1 MNPYQTTRR
10 LLRELAHR
18 PYAFLGALLLVFLVS
33 SFQPLRPYLY
43 RYIIDHPLSE
53 RNYSA
58 FWLWGGILIGLTLLH
73 ALLQRFQNLATQRL
87 AWSLIHDLRVRLF
100 EKILRLQ
107 VPVLTRY
114 SSGILFTRLMTD
126 TQTLQSTLS
135 ETLLVIGS
143 ELLQL
148 FILLVLMFVVDPFL
162 ALVTLFT
169 LPLGLATSSY
179 FSRRIRE
186 SFTRVRR
193 YIGLMNAYLQEL
205 LRTRELAWALAMED
219 NLLRRFHR
227 LNRQFYK
234 SYRRT
239 IGYFSFFFP
248 AMDLVTI
255 VGLIVVLGAGS
266 YRLSMGE
273 TTIGTLVAFSLYLQI
288 FFRPF
293 RILADQVNSLQMGL
307 VSADRIFRL
316 LDHPAQEKAGGQTPA
331 GPPPYALVA
340 RQVSFA
346 YQVGEPVLENFSLQ
360 AHPGEVVA
368 LSAPTGSG
376 KSTFF
381 YLIMGYYEPQAGEIR
396 LGDLSISDWDK
407 GALRRHIAYIPQ
419 EPVLFEGTLR
429 ENLTLYEPFSDEDIW
444 IAAEKIGIASYVSEW
459 PLDMSI
465 APHGQNLSAGER
477 QLVALWRAALRR
489 PVLWLLDEPTAQIDP
504 QTEALLYQSLR
515 RLSEGAIVLLIAH
528 RPQAHAYCDRVVS
541 LPSRSAHAA

>member
-73 ALLQRFQNLATQRL
+73 ALLQRLQNLATQRL

-162 ALVTLFT
+162 ALVTLVT

-179 FSRRIRE
+179 FSRKIRE

-205 LRTRELAWALAMED
+205 LRTRELAWALAIED

-255 VGLIVVLGAGS
+255 FGLIVVLGAGS

-444 IAAEKIGIASYVSEW
+444 IAAERIGIASYVSEW

-541 LPSRSAHAA
+541 FPSRSAHAA

>member
-73 ALLQRFQNLATQRL
+73 ALLQRLQNLATQRL

-179 FSRRIRE
+179 FSRKIRE

-205 LRTRELAWALAMED
+205 LRTRELAWALAIED

-273 TTIGTLVAFSLYLQI
+273 TTIGTLIAFSLYLQI

-331 GPPPYALVA
+331 APPPYVLVA

>member
-73 ALLQRFQNLATQRL
+73 ALLQRFQNLVTQRL

-179 FSRRIRE
+179 FSRKIRE

-205 LRTRELAWALAMED
+205 LRTRELAWALAIED

-273 TTIGTLVAFSLYLQI
+273 TTIGTLIAFSLYLQI

-381 YLIMGYYEPQAGEIR
+381 YLIMGYYKPQAGEIR

-407 GALRRHIAYIPQ
+407 GVLRRHIAYIPQ

>member
-162 ALVTLFT
+162 ALVTLVT

-179 FSRRIRE
+179 FSRKIRE

-205 LRTRELAWALAMED
+205 LRTRELAWALAIED

-266 YRLSMGE
+266 YRLFMGE
-273 TTIGTLVAFSLYLQI
+273 TTIGTLIAFSLYLQI

-360 AHPGEVVA
+360 AHPGEIVA

>member
-53 RNYSA
+53 RNYLA

-179 FSRRIRE
+179 FSRKIRE

-205 LRTRELAWALAMED
+205 LRTRELAWALAIED

-273 TTIGTLVAFSLYLQI
+273 TTIGTLIAFSLYLQI

-331 GPPPYALVA
+331 APPPYVLVA

-489 PVLWLLDEPTAQIDP
+489 PVLWLLDEPTAQTDP

>member
-179 FSRRIRE
+179 FSRKIRE

-205 LRTRELAWALAMED
+205 LRTRELAWALAIED

-273 TTIGTLVAFSLYLQI
+273 TTIGTLIAFSLYLQI

-331 GPPPYALVA
+331 APPPYALVA

-528 RPQAHAYCDRVVS
+528 RPQAHAYCDRVVR

>member
-73 ALLQRFQNLATQRL
+73 ALFQRLQNLATQRL

-169 LPLGLATSSY
+169 LPLGLAISSY
-179 FSRRIRE
+179 FSRKIRE

-205 LRTRELAWALAMED
+205 LRTRELAWALAIED

-255 VGLIVVLGAGS
+255 VGLIVVLGVGS

-407 GALRRHIAYIPQ
+407 GVLRRHIAYIPQ
-419 EPVLFEGTLR
+419 EPVLFEGMLR

>member
-179 FSRRIRE
+179 FSRKIRE

-205 LRTRELAWALAMED
+205 LRTRELAWALAIED

-273 TTIGTLVAFSLYLQI
+273 TTIGTLIAFSLYLQI

-331 GPPPYALVA
+331 GPPPYTLVA

-407 GALRRHIAYIPQ
+407 GVLRRHIAYIPQ

-528 RPQAHAYCDRVVS
+528 RPQAHAYCDRVVR

>member
-169 LPLGLATSSY
+169 LPLGLATSRY
-179 FSRRIRE
+179 FSRKIRE

-205 LRTRELAWALAMED
+205 LRTRELAWALAIED

-273 TTIGTLVAFSLYLQI
+273 TTIGTLIAFSLYLQI

-331 GPPPYALVA
+331 GPPPYTLVA

>member
-1 MNPYQTTRR
+1 MNPYQTTRQ
-10 LLRELAHR
+10 LLWALGRR
-18 PYAFLGALLLVFLVS
+18 PYAFLGALLVVFLVS

-43 RYIIDHPLSE
+43 RYIIDHPLAE
-53 RNYSA
+53 RNYAA
-58 FWLWGGILIGLTLLH
+58 FWLWGAILIGLTLLH
-73 ALLQRFQNLATQRL
+73 ALLQRVQNLATQRL

-100 EKILRLQ
+100 EKILRLE
-107 VPVLTRY
+107 VSVLTRY
-114 SSGILFTRLMTD
+114 SSGLLFTRLMTD

-143 ELLQL
+143 EILQL

-179 FSRRIRE
+179 FSRKIRE

-205 LRTRELAWALAMED
+205 LRTRELSWALAIED
-219 NLLRRFHR
+219 NLLQRFHR

-255 VGLIVVLGAGS
+255 VGLIVVLGVGS
-266 YRLSMGE
+266 YRLSLGE
-273 TTIGTLVAFSLYLQI
+273 TTIGTLIAFSLYLQI

-293 RILADQVNSLQMGL
+293 RILADQINSLQMGL

-316 LDHPAQEKAGGQTPA
+316 LDHPAQEKTGGQTPVT
-331 GPPPYALVA
+331 PPPYSLVA

-346 YQVGEPVLENFSLQ
+346 YQVGKPVLENFSLE
-360 AHPGEVVA
+360 AHVGDVVA

-381 YLIMGYYEPQAGEIR
+381 YLVMGYYQPQAGEIR
-396 LGDLSISDWDK
+396 FGDLSISDWDRE
-407 GALRRHIAYIPQ
+407 ALRRQIAYIPQ

-429 ENLTLYEPFSDEDIW
+429 ENLTLYEPFSDEEIW
-444 IAAEKIGIASYVSEW
+444 AAAEKIGLSSYVREW
-459 PLDMSI
+459 RLDMPI

-489 PVLWLLDEPTAQIDP
+489 PLLWLLDEPTAQIDS
-504 QTEALLYQSLR
+504 QTEALLYQNLR
-515 RLSEGAIVLLIAH
+515 RLAEGAIVLLIVH

-541 LPSRSAHAA
+541 LSSRGAHAA

>member
-58 FWLWGGILIGLTLLH
+58 FWLWGGTLIGLTLLH
-73 ALLQRFQNLATQRL
+73 ALLQRLQNLATQRL

-179 FSRRIRE
+179 FSRKIRE

-205 LRTRELAWALAMED
+205 LRTRELAWALAIED

-273 TTIGTLVAFSLYLQI
+273 TTIGTLIAFSLYLQI

-331 GPPPYALVA
+331 GPPPYTLVA

-407 GALRRHIAYIPQ
+407 GVLRRHIAYIPQ

-541 LPSRSAHAA
+541 LPSCSAHAA

>member
-148 FILLVLMFVVDPFL
+148 FILLLLMFVVDPFL
-162 ALVTLFT
+162 ALVTLVT

-179 FSRRIRE
+179 FSRKIRE

-205 LRTRELAWALAMED
+205 LRTRELAWALAIEG

-273 TTIGTLVAFSLYLQI
+273 TTIGTLIAFSLYLQI

-316 LDHPAQEKAGGQTPA
+316 LDHPAQEKAGGQTPTA
-331 GPPPYALVA
+331 PPPYALVA

>member
-179 FSRRIRE
+179 FSRKIRE

-205 LRTRELAWALAMED
+205 LRTRELAWALAIEG

-273 TTIGTLVAFSLYLQI
+273 TTIGTLIAFSLYLQI

-331 GPPPYALVA
+331 APPPYVLVA

>member
-53 RNYSA
+53 RNYLA

-73 ALLQRFQNLATQRL
+73 ALFQRFQNLATQRL

-179 FSRRIRE
+179 FSRKIRE

-205 LRTRELAWALAMED
+205 LRTRELAWALAIED

-266 YRLSMGE
+266 YRLFMGE
-273 TTIGTLVAFSLYLQI
+273 TTIGTLIAFSLYLQI

-331 GPPPYALVA
+331 VPPPHALVA

-407 GALRRHIAYIPQ
+407 GVLRRHIAYIPQ

-444 IAAEKIGIASYVSEW
+444 IAAEKIGIASYISEW

>member
-53 RNYSA
+53 RNYLA

-179 FSRRIRE
+179 FSRKIRE

-205 LRTRELAWALAMED
+205 LRTRELAWALAIED

-273 TTIGTLVAFSLYLQI
+273 TTIGTLIAFSLYLQI

-316 LDHPAQEKAGGQTPA
+316 LDHPAQEKASGQTPTA
-331 GPPPYALVA
+331 PPPYALVA

>member
-179 FSRRIRE
+179 FSRKIRE

-205 LRTRELAWALAMED
+205 LRTRELAWALAIEG

-273 TTIGTLVAFSLYLQI
+273 TTIGTLIAFSLYLQI

-331 GPPPYALVA
+331 APPPYVLVA

-346 YQVGEPVLENFSLQ
+346 YQVGEPVLENFSLE

-528 RPQAHAYCDRVVS
+528 RPQAHAYCDRVVR

>member
-179 FSRRIRE
+179 FSRKIRE

-205 LRTRELAWALAMED
+205 LRTRELAWALAIED

-273 TTIGTLVAFSLYLQI
+273 TTIGTLIAFSLYLQI

-489 PVLWLLDEPTAQIDP
+489 PVLWLLDEPTAQTDP

-541 LPSRSAHAA
+541 LPSCSAHAA

>member
-179 FSRRIRE
+179 FSRKIRE

-205 LRTRELAWALAMED
+205 LRTRELAWALAIED
-219 NLLRRFHR
+219 NLQRRFHR

-273 TTIGTLVAFSLYLQI
+273 TTIGTLIAFSLYLQI

-316 LDHPAQEKAGGQTPA
+316 LDHPAQEKAGGRTPA
-331 GPPPYALVA
+331 APPPYVLVA

-528 RPQAHAYCDRVVS
+528 RPQAHAYCDRVVR

>member
-73 ALLQRFQNLATQRL
+73 ALLQRLQNLATQRL

-179 FSRRIRE
+179 FSRKIRE

-205 LRTRELAWALAMED
+205 LRTRELAWALAIED

-273 TTIGTLVAFSLYLQI
+273 TTIGTLIAFSLYLQI

-331 GPPPYALVA
+331 GPPPYTLVA

>member
-53 RNYSA
+53 RNHLA

-73 ALLQRFQNLATQRL
+73 ALLQRLQNLATQRL

-179 FSRRIRE
+179 FSRKIRE

-205 LRTRELAWALAMED
+205 LRTRELAWALAIED

-273 TTIGTLVAFSLYLQI
+273 TTIGTLIAFSLYLQI

-293 RILADQVNSLQMGL
+293 RTLADQVNSLQMGL

>member
-179 FSRRIRE
+179 FSRKIRE

-205 LRTRELAWALAMED
+205 LRTRELAWALAIED
-219 NLLRRFHR
+219 NLQRRFHR

-273 TTIGTLVAFSLYLQI
+273 TTIGTLIAFSLYLQI

-331 GPPPYALVA
+331 APPPYELVA

>member
-1 MNPYQTTRR
+1 
-10 LLRELAHR
+10 
-18 PYAFLGALLLVFLVS
+18 
-33 SFQPLRPYLY
+33 
-43 RYIIDHPLSE
+43 
-53 RNYSA
+53 
-58 FWLWGGILIGLTLLH
+58 
-73 ALLQRFQNLATQRL
+73 
-87 AWSLIHDLRVRLF
+87 
-100 EKILRLQ
+100 
-107 VPVLTRY
+107 
-114 SSGILFTRLMTD
+114 MTD

-179 FSRRIRE
+179 FSRKIRE

-205 LRTRELAWALAMED
+205 LRTRELAWALAIED

-273 TTIGTLVAFSLYLQI
+273 TTIGTLIAFSLYLQI

-331 GPPPYALVA
+331 VPPPYALVA

>member
-179 FSRRIRE
+179 FSRKIRE

-205 LRTRELAWALAMED
+205 LRTRELAWALAIED

-273 TTIGTLVAFSLYLQI
+273 TTIGTLIAFSLYLQI

-331 GPPPYALVA
+331 GPPPYTLVA

-541 LPSRSAHAA
+541 LPSCSAHAA

>member
-73 ALLQRFQNLATQRL
+73 ALLQRLQNLATQRL

-179 FSRRIRE
+179 FSRKIRE

-205 LRTRELAWALAMED
+205 LRTRELAWALAIED

-248 AMDLVTI
+248 AMDLVTS

-273 TTIGTLVAFSLYLQI
+273 TTIGTLIAFSLYLQI

-331 GPPPYALVA
+331 GPPPYTLVA

-459 PLDMSI
+459 SLDMSI

>member
-126 TQTLQSTLS
+126 TQTLQATLS

-162 ALVTLFT
+162 ALVTLVT

-179 FSRRIRE
+179 FSRKIRE

-205 LRTRELAWALAMED
+205 LRTRELAWALAIED

-273 TTIGTLVAFSLYLQI
+273 TTIGTLIAFSLYLQI

-316 LDHPAQEKAGGQTPA
+316 LDHPAQEKASGQIPA
-331 GPPPYALVA
+331 VPPPYALVA

-396 LGDLSISDWDK
+396 LGDLSISNWDK

>member
-162 ALVTLFT
+162 ALVTLVT

-179 FSRRIRE
+179 FSRKIRE

-205 LRTRELAWALAMED
+205 LRTRELAWALAIED
-219 NLLRRFHR
+219 NLQRRFHR

-273 TTIGTLVAFSLYLQI
+273 TTIGTLIAFSLYLQI

-331 GPPPYALVA
+331 APPPYALVA

-515 RLSEGAIVLLIAH
+515 RACQRGRL
-528 RPQAHAYCDRVVS
+528 CF
-541 LPSRSAHAA
+541 

>member
-10 LLRELAHR
+10 LLRELTHR

-73 ALLQRFQNLATQRL
+73 ALFQRLQNLATQRL
-87 AWSLIHDLRVRLF
+87 SWSLIHDLRVRLF

-179 FSRRIRE
+179 FSRKIRE

-205 LRTRELAWALAMED
+205 LRTRELAWALAIED

-381 YLIMGYYEPQAGEIR
+381 YLIMGYYQPQAGEIR

-407 GALRRHIAYIPQ
+407 EALRRHIAYIPQ

>member
-179 FSRRIRE
+179 FSRKIRE

-205 LRTRELAWALAMED
+205 LRTRELAWALAIEG

-266 YRLSMGE
+266 YRLFMGE
-273 TTIGTLVAFSLYLQI
+273 TTIGTLIAFSLYLQI

-331 GPPPYALVA
+331 APPPYVLVA

>member
-162 ALVTLFT
+162 ALVTLVT

-179 FSRRIRE
+179 FSRKIRE

-205 LRTRELAWALAMED
+205 LRTRELAWALAIED
-219 NLLRRFHR
+219 NLQRRFHR

-273 TTIGTLVAFSLYLQI
+273 TTIGTLIAFSLYLQI

-316 LDHPAQEKAGGQTPA
+316 LDHPAQEKAGGRTPA
-331 GPPPYALVA
+331 APPPYVLVA

-528 RPQAHAYCDRVVS
+528 RPQAHAYCDRVVR

>member
-18 PYAFLGALLLVFLVS
+18 PYACLGALLLVFLVS

-58 FWLWGGILIGLTLLH
+58 FWLWGGTLIGLTLLH
-73 ALLQRFQNLATQRL
+73 ALLQRLQNLATQRL

-179 FSRRIRE
+179 FSRKIRE

-205 LRTRELAWALAMED
+205 LRTRELAWALAIEG

-273 TTIGTLVAFSLYLQI
+273 TTIGTLIAFSLYLQI

-331 GPPPYALVA
+331 APPPYVLVA

-528 RPQAHAYCDRVVS
+528 RPQAHAYCDRVVR